1 MSALR
6 ERQCPQGGPS
16 GARDTPRG
24 RLTPGCCGRLA
35 AAAERPCVGPR
46 EAGAQETRGIRD
58 SMEFMR
64 LVEARYEK
72 GLLKPTEPLALRP
85 GERVNLIVVRQAD
98 PSRWNLDRL
107 ANSGTTEELALAEQ
121 GLSDWAAKLD
131 QEDNR

>member
-1 MSALR
+1 
-6 ERQCPQGGPS
+6 
-16 GARDTPRG
+16 
-24 RLTPGCCGRLA
+24 
-35 AAAERPCVGPR
+35 
-46 EAGAQETRGIRD
+46 
-58 SMEFMR
+58 MEFMR

-98 PSRWNLDRL
+98 PNRWNLDRL

>member
-1 MSALR
+1 
-6 ERQCPQGGPS
+6 
-16 GARDTPRG
+16 
-24 RLTPGCCGRLA
+24 
-35 AAAERPCVGPR
+35 
-46 EAGAQETRGIRD
+46 
-58 SMEFMR
+58 MEFMR
-64 LVEARYEK
+64 VVEARYEK

-121 GLSDWAAKLD
+121 GLSDWATKLD